1 MDTGSCYRRG
11 FVRLQRFEAE
21 EKGEAR
27 KVRDVSCFDNQK
39 HSRRFYPFISVA
51 YRHDTADVR
60 S

>member
-1 MDTGSCYRRG
+1 
-11 FVRLQRFEAE
+11 LQRFEAE